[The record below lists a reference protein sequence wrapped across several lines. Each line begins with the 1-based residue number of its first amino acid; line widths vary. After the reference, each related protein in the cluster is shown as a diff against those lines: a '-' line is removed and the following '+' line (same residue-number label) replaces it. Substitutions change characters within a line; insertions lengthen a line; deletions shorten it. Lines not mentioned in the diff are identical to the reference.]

1 MREER
6 KDGRA
11 CGGLRSPFQLELS
24 FVAVW
29 EVKISCGNPKSPQM
43 VTTAMKLKDIYSLEG
58 KL

>member
-11 CGGLRSPFQLELS
+11 CGRLRSPFQLELS

-29 EVKISCGNPKSPQM
+29 EVKICGNPKSLQM
-43 VTTAMKLKDIYSLEG
+43 VTTAMKLKDAYSLEG